1 MSKISGKK
9 KKTEKRKKYKLWA
22 RRVLTK
28 GGRAQGTPA
37 VSKITGKREKWKQE
51 DNNRGAAGTYSRRAG
66 TRHPP

>member
-1 MSKISGKK
+1 VLTKGGRAQGTPAVSKISGKK

-37 VSKITGKREKWKQE
+37 VSKISGKKKKNGKTEKI
-51 DNNRGAAGTYSRRAG
+51 
-66 TRHPP
+66 